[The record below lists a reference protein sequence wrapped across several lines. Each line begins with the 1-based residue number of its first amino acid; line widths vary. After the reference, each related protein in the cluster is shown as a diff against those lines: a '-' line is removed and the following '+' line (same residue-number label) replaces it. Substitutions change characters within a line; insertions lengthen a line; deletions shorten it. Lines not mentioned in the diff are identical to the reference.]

1 MLNGLGDIA
10 LAIRRARNQFKDVF
24 MQRFEGRV
32 VFITGGGHG
41 IGRATARRLVSE
53 GATVALADIDI
64 AAAKAV
70 SDHLG
75 GSSVAIR
82 CDVTDST
89 SVRNAIGNAVTRF
102 GRLDILVNT
111 VGGGLHEG
119 PIETAIDADW
129 QRLIEL
135 NLVGVMRCMR
145 EAMPHLL
152 KSSYGGSIV
161 SVGSVNGVSAF
172 GGNAYSAAKAGLEL
186 LTRNLAAEYG
196 SRGVRCNLIA
206 PGTIDTRVWDNQP
219 GSRERLA
226 KLYPLGR
233 IGTPEDVAA
242 AVAFLASDDA
252 AWITGV
258 TLLVDGGVLTG
269 PRAVLRM
276 E

>member
-1 MLNGLGDIA
+1 M
-10 LAIRRARNQFKDVF
+10 RRFDARVA
-24 MQRFEGRV
+24 
-32 VFITGGGHG
+32 FITGGGHG
-41 IGRATARRLVSE
+41 IGRATALRLAAE
-53 GATVALADIDI
+53 GAQVAVADIDM
-64 AAAKAV
+64 AAAESVSAELDESGFAV
-70 SDHLG
+70 
-75 GSSVAIR
+75 R
-82 CDVTDST
+82 CDVTNSDS
-89 SVRNAIGNAVTRF
+89 VKDAVAGAASRF
-102 GRLDILVNT
+102 GQLDILVNT
-111 VGGGLHEG
+111 AGGGLHEG
-119 PIETAIDADW
+119 PIESASDADW

-135 NLVGVMRCMR
+135 NLIGVMRCVR
-145 EAMPHLL
+145 EATAYLIDSPF
-152 KSSYGGSIV
+152 GGSIV

-233 IGTPEDVAA
+233 IGKPEDVAA

-252 AWITGV
+252 AWITGI
-258 TLLVDGGVLTG
+258 TLPVDGGVLTG
-269 PRAVLRM
+269 PRAIQRP